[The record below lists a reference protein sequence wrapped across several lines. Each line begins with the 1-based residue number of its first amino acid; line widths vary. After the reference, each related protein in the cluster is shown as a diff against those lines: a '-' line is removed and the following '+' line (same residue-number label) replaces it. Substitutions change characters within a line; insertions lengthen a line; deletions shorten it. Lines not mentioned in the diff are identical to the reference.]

1 MNLLTY
7 HLVKTCQPKPLYVFG
22 CTSAKNNNRTGWKTG
37 LPHSSMSSKTQVI
50 INLFNVGPRKGT
62 GTQWL
67 CRKRPWQ
74 KHFLF
79 RGFGCVQH
87 YFAIELT
94 ITVYAA
100 WNVIISL
107 SLIIVFKSHI
117 TYADLW
123 TVSISS
129 WWVRNCFF
137 FFSIIPLLCESA
149 PDSPDEKWTFPLICS
164 TDQWNESSATR
175 EKVVT

>member
-74 KHFLF
+74 QHFLF